1 MFAQTKLA
9 IQCEWATR
17 LFQMPRFCFSS
28 ILFSGIWM
36 FEYFRLMTS
45 VTGSAFSVAIRGQI
59 ANVTL
64 PQLAGM
70 DIACKYSYEVGP
82 DWQVASGLEEGFS
95 QVKYSWRVSHS
106 QFGHFIGWQF
116 ILF

>member
-1 MFAQTKLA
+1 
-9 IQCEWATR
+9 
-17 LFQMPRFCFSS
+17 
-28 ILFSGIWM
+28 M

-70 DIACKYSYEVGP
+70 DVACKYSYEVGP

-95 QVKYSWRVSHS
+95 QVMYHLGSFTWMTI
-106 QFGHFIGWQF
+106 HFV
-116 ILF
+116 LADRK

>member
-1 MFAQTKLA
+1 
-9 IQCEWATR
+9 
-17 LFQMPRFCFSS
+17 
-28 ILFSGIWM
+28 
-36 FEYFRLMTS
+36 MTS

-70 DIACKYSYEVGP
+70 DVACKYSYEVGP

-95 QVKYSWRVSHS
+95 QVIIRSL
-106 QFGHFIGWQF
+106 FC
-116 ILF
+116 ILSPLIEGNEFFFS

>member
-1 MFAQTKLA
+1 
-9 IQCEWATR
+9 
-17 LFQMPRFCFSS
+17 
-28 ILFSGIWM
+28 
-36 FEYFRLMTS
+36 MTS

-70 DIACKYSYEVGP
+70 DVACKYSYEVGP

-95 QVKYSWRVSHS
+95 QVISLCALCK
-106 QFGHFIGWQF
+106 HFIEWQF
-116 ILF
+116 NLFLAYRQ

>member
-1 MFAQTKLA
+1 
-9 IQCEWATR
+9 
-17 LFQMPRFCFSS
+17 
-28 ILFSGIWM
+28 
-36 FEYFRLMTS
+36 MTS

-70 DIACKYSYEVGP
+70 DVACKYSYEVGP

-95 QVKYSWRVSHS
+95 QVYSCHMSHVL
-106 QFGHFIGWQF
+106 FHWIAIHFV
-116 ILF
+116 LANRK

>member
-1 MFAQTKLA
+1 
-9 IQCEWATR
+9 
-17 LFQMPRFCFSS
+17 
-28 ILFSGIWM
+28 
-36 FEYFRLMTS
+36 MTS

-70 DIACKYSYEVGP
+70 DVACKYSYEVGP

-95 QVKYSWRVSHS
+95 QVIIRS
-106 QFGHFIGWQF
+106 
-116 ILF
+116 LFCIFKFTNRR

>member
-1 MFAQTKLA
+1 
-9 IQCEWATR
+9 
-17 LFQMPRFCFSS
+17 
-28 ILFSGIWM
+28 
-36 FEYFRLMTS
+36 MTS

-70 DIACKYSYEVGP
+70 DVACKYSYEVGP

-95 QVKYSWRVSHS
+95 QVKYSWRVSHA